1 MSSEEQHHVALPK
14 LYGAPAYARPPRPV
28 VATTPRP
35 FDPDDLPLEA
45 CMTPEE
51 RALKEAA
58 LSRTAVAGGAWSG
71 GDATPSEAP
80 ARSSAEVLSRSEG
93 ASAPLLRPRP
103 FRLRALAA
111 RLLGAEER
119 AETVA
124 EREAGSSRE
133 R

>member
-28 VATTPRP
+28 AQTPRP

-45 CMTPEE
+45 FMTPEE

-58 LSRTAVAGGAWSG
+58 LGRS
-71 GDATPSEAP
+71 PSEGRA
-80 ARSSAEVLSRSEG
+80 SG
-93 ASAPLLRPRP
+93 ASGSGSAQGGERAAEWRPAPGLQPRP

-111 RLLGAEER
+111 RLLRVSESEGGRPER
-119 AETVA
+119 D
-124 EREAGSSRE
+124 
-133 R
+133 

>member
-14 LYGAPAYARPPRPV
+14 LCGAPAYARPPRPV

-45 CMTPEE
+45 FMTPEE

-58 LSRTAVAGGAWSG
+58 LAGSRGGSG
-71 GDATPSEAP
+71 TPSAVEGRP
-80 ARSSAEVLSRSEG
+80 AAWDAGPRLE
-93 ASAPLLRPRP
+93 PRP

-111 RLLGAEER
+111 RLLRVGGPEGDGTTSDPGR
-119 AETVA
+119 ATGRRPIVGE
-124 EREAGSSRE
+124 
-133 R
+133 